1 MAERLDPLVEF
12 ADALD
17 RTDDFVSGVVGL
29 AEGRLGGGSP
39 SRSPVGGRLVSAL
52 SWFGSGSL
60 ASRLAASH
68 GPEQLRKAALE
79 ADRAVMALDLLRRE
93 RGWEPL
99 VAKLDDLGIASLPER
114 IRGVDPRSSDLRSVH
129 LDLQRA
135 AGAVAEARSRRLIAE
150 WRRSR
155 QI

>member
-1 MAERLDPLVEF
+1 MAERLDLLVEL

-29 AEGRLGGGSP
+29 AGGHLGGGSP
-39 SRSPVGGRLVSAL
+39 ARRPAGGRLTAAL
-52 SWFGSGSL
+52 PWLGSGSL

-68 GPEQLRKAALE
+68 GPEQLRKAVSE

-93 RGWEPL
+93 RGWESL
-99 VAKLDDLGIASLPER
+99 VAKLDELGIATLSDR
-114 IRGVDPRSSDLRSVH
+114 IRGADPHSSELRSVH

-135 AGAVAEARSRRLIAE
+135 VGAVAEARSRRLLAE
-150 WRRSR
+150 LRRR
-155 QI
+155 EKG